1 MKEYYKNL
9 REHNTQKYS
18 KMKNGFLQLSKF
30 VIFLGNICFIKIQ
43 KYLTLR
49 NNLNIE
55 LKKGRKNA
63 RVRCAVIT
71 PAWKKKLSLK
81 KKSLPESSVLI
92 FKSCKIF
99 QLILLKNSSLI
110 KKSYNYDIK
119 NTVRASPFF
128 STLIRSCHSNGW
140 GL

>member
-1 MKEYYKNL
+1 
-9 REHNTQKYS
+9 
-18 KMKNGFLQLSKF
+18 MKNGFLQLSKF
-30 VIFLGNICFIKIQ
+30 VIFLGNVCFIKIQ

-55 LKKGRKNA
+55 LKKRKKKCTCA
-63 RVRCAVIT
+63 VRCNYSCI
-71 PAWKKKLSLK
+71 KKIILE

-99 QLILLKNSSLI
+99 QLILFKNSSLI

-128 STLIRSCHSNGW
+128 STLIRSCHSNG
-140 GL
+140 